1 MLLASAVAFRL
12 FFWLMPV
19 ALLAAAVVAGLGSVD
34 PSVAERAVDTVG
46 VTGVARDEVV
56 TALTTGS
63 RSWWIAAIVALLALL
78 WTTMLLRRVL
88 ILVNAHLWRA
98 EVARAGYQQVL
109 VSVLACVGFIVLM
122 AACARLVGRLDTL
135 LPGGIVIAT
144 ASQAAVATAGWFVVL
159 RLLPDRRH
167 DGRDLVPGAVLF
179 GVGLALMHAVSR
191 FYLPAKVAHSTALYG
206 SLGVAAAIL
215 VWLLFVG
222 QLVVW
227 SAIVN
232 ATWFDFRVT
241 RHEGAPSG
249 TDEAATA
256 VGAEPG

>member
-63 RSWWIAAIVALLALL
+63 RSWWIAAILVLLALL

-88 ILVNAHLWRA
+88 ILVNAHLWQA

-122 AACARLVGRLDTL
+122 AACARLVGRLDTV

-167 DGRDLVPGAVLF
+167 DERDLVPGAVLF